1 MEVRGPEGWDFWP
14 EIGKGGESGVTEDL
28 GEFHSNW
35 GRIHD
40 SGHDAG
46 CVRYIT
52 NGAVLE
58 FWRCS

>member
-46 CVRYIT
+46 VREIYHEWSSLGIL
-52 NGAVLE
+52 AM
-58 FWRCS
+58 